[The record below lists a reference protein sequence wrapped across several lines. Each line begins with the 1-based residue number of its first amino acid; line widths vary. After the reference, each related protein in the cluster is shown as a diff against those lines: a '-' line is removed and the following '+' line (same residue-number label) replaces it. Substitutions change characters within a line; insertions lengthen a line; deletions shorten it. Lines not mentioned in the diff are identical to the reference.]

1 MRTINNVFHLA
12 VGKKDVTRTANVQVL
27 DDSNATTYLAE
38 GEVVVT
44 SVGGLVLN
52 TTTVEDHDKIV
63 IWQGT
68 AGDPIKSPVI
78 ERAKTSLYRGDVFE
92 PAASQITYFGF
103 NGTDGEIDVIDEK
116 DYLLRYLHRQ
126 STKTFGSKHFL
137 KFANYTS
144 SATATQADIAEGL
157 VKSFISNLA
166 TEPDKFAIAERVN
179 SGAKT
184 ALGTSVGPVVFTKGS
199 NVITAADIDDATG
212 AGTALV
218 AGVYIVVGSAANSPV
233 YKITSVDSA
242 SDTATLD
249 IPFQGDSG
257 SFADTDLRQIVAAS
271 VADFGIKVTGQ
282 ELKFKVGEFKYD
294 EVRFEL
300 TADAGSTPVRTAQE
314 AARGNGYWKVMKELE
329 WEQIGN
335 RGEGYRNPGIGNPSI
350 QFNLNVAQGVRY
362 STINIHHEHKAG
374 TDVTGLPASSFIQL
388 LIAAPLDNSGDLTT
402 VFKTG
407 TNSVILVLNKFY
419 EDLFPGITP
428 ADLEV

>member
-12 VGKKDVTRTANVQVL
+12 VGKKDVTRTTNVQVL

-44 SVGGLVLN
+44 SVGGQVLN
-52 TTTVEDHDKIV
+52 TTTVEDFDKIV

-78 ERAKTSLYRGDVFE
+78 ERAKTTLYRGDVFE
-92 PAASQITYFGF
+92 PAVAQITYFGF
-103 NGTDGEIDVIDEK
+103 NGTDGAIDVIDEK

-126 STKTFGSKHFL
+126 GTKTFGSKHFL
-137 KFANYTS
+137 KFAEYTS
-144 SATATQADIAEGL
+144 SATATQEEIAQGL

-166 TEPDKFAIAERVN
+166 KEPDKFAIAERVV
-179 SGAKT
+179 A
-184 ALGTSVGPVVFTKGS
+184 GTR
-199 NVITAADIDDATG
+199 TAATATG
-212 AGTALV
+212 AVTLSFVKGSQVVTASAATASTNIV
-218 AGVYIVVGSAANSPV
+218 AGDYVSTNAGLTLGV
-233 YKITSVDSA
+233 YKVLAKDGSGNL
-242 SDTATLD
+242 TLD
-249 IPFQGDSG
+249 IPFQGES
-257 SFADTDLRQIVAAS
+257 TTIVAATNNIRIP
-271 VADFGIKVTGQ
+271 AANLGDFGIKITGQ

-350 QFNLNVAQGVRY
+350 QFNLNVAQSVRY

-374 TDVTGLPASSFIQL
+374 TDVTGLPASSYIQL

-402 VFKTG
+402 VYKTG

-419 EDLFPGITP
+419 EDLFPAITP